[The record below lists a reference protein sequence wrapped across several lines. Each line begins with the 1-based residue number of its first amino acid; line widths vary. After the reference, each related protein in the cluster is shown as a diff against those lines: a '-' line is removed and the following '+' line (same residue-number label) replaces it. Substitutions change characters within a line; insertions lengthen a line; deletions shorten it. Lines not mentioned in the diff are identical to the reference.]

1 MHKNMVNVLSNLNTT
16 MRHVFM
22 KDKNLVPLP
31 IQLLEFDE
39 DEQPRHMS

>member
-1 MHKNMVNVLSNLNTT
+1 MSYLTLAQQCAMFSWKT
-16 MRHVFM
+16 
-22 KDKNLVPLP
+22 NLVPLP